1 MKTVKVHEGKLDGS
15 GLKIGIVVS
24 RFNDFITRRLLDGC
38 LDALVRHG
46 TSEDDI
52 EIAYVPGCF
61 EIPLAARKMAQSG
74 RFNALVALGAVIRG
88 GTTHYEYVAG
98 QASRGVATVALETG
112 VPVIFGVVTTDNVE
126 QAVERAGTRLTNRG
140 FEAGVSAIEMAQ
152 VMNELDEG

>member
-1 MKTVKVHEGKLDGS
+1 VKVYEGKLDGT

-38 LDALVRHG
+38 LDALTRHG
-46 TSEDDI
+46 ASEDDI

-61 EIPLAARKMAQSG
+61 EIPLAARKMAEGG
-74 RFNALVALGAVIRG
+74 RLNAVVALGTVIRG

-98 QASRGVATVALETG
+98 QVSRGVATVSLETG

-140 FEAGVSAIEMAQ
+140 FDAGVSAIEMAQ